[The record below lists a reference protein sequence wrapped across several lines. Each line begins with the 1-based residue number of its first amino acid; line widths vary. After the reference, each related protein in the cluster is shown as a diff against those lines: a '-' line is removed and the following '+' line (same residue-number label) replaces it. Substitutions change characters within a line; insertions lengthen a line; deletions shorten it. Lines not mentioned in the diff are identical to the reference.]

1 MKLLLRNL
9 DRTTTE
15 TQLLELFK
23 VYGPVQYCTIVM
35 DEKTSQS
42 KGFGFVEMPNAGHA
56 KSAMK
61 NLNGYQLG
69 DCKIRVKR
77 AEDKNPD

>member
-1 MKLLLRNL
+1 MKLLLRNI
-9 DRTTTE
+9 DRTITE
-15 TQLLELFK
+15 AQLLELFT
-23 VYGPVQYCTIVM
+23 VYGPVQYCTVVM
-35 DEKTSQS
+35 DQSTQQS

-69 DCKIRVKR
+69 DSKLRVKR
-77 AEDKNPD
+77 AEVKKDD